1 MKFRSH
7 AWRGANG
14 LCLFGL
20 GPEVARTV
28 ANVPSSSA
36 TFTLCLQHRAERR
49 EEVLPQ
55 AQRDAVALDLVSSD
69 AVALREILV
78 LSGPQLGGEGG
89 IVEQDVVLE
98 IELEASAVEVGASDQ
113 ADAAVDD
120 HRLRVE

>member
-1 MKFRSH
+1 MVCAFSD
-7 AWRGANG
+7 
-14 LCLFGL
+14 LD
-20 GPEVARTV
+20 PESQGQLPTSPPRQL
-28 ANVPSSSA
+28 

-69 AVALREILV
+69 AVALREIFV

-113 ADAAVDD
+113 PHAAVDD